1 MSEKFRIL
9 IVDDDDLVLELMK
22 HVARRNADLAIE
34 ATTDAARA
42 IEWIRQREQPFHIVV
57 SDLVMPQYSGIDVL
71 RAARMRTPDTLGII
85 VTGFGDQQST
95 AEAIKLGISNY
106 LRKPFRREELE
117 LALANA
123 TAHFHLRQAY
133 ERAKARHSR
142 RQAERSEQDRHLA
155 ELQGLAREMG
165 ERLAEYR
172 EQEEDTSRLAKAL
185 ANARKSQAGDARGMP
200 LLSQL
205 NDLGRLY
212 QSRQISVEEFH
223 TVRKSLLDKAYK
235 SIL

>member
-1 MSEKFRIL
+1 MSDKFRIL

-22 HVARRNADLAIE
+22 HVARRNPDLAVE
-34 ATTDAARA
+34 PTTDAARA
-42 IEWIRQREQPFHIVV
+42 IEWIRTREQPFHIVV
-57 SDLVMPQYSGIDVL
+57 SDLVMPQFSGIDVL
-71 RAARMRTPDTLGII
+71 RAARMRSPDTLGII

-117 LALANA
+117 LALTNA
-123 TAHFHLRQAY
+123 TAHFHLRQSY
-133 ERAKARHSR
+133 ERAKARHER
-142 RQAERSEQDRHLA
+142 RLAERTEQERRLA
-155 ELQGLAREMG
+155 ELQREAREMG

-172 EQEEDTSRLAKAL
+172 EQEEDTSRFAKAL
-185 ANARKSQAGDARGMP
+185 ANARQSGPGDARSAP
-200 LLSQL
+200 VLNQL

-223 TVRKSLLDKAYK
+223 TMRKSLLDKAYK
-235 SIL
+235 SII

>member
-1 MSEKFRIL
+1 MPEKFRIL

-22 HVARRNADLAIE
+22 HVARRNPDLAVE
-34 ATTDAARA
+34 PTTDPARA
-42 IEWIRQREQPFHIVV
+42 IEWIRSREQPFHIVV

-71 RAARMRTPDTLGII
+71 RAARIRSPDTLGII

-95 AEAIKLGISNY
+95 AEAIKLGITYY

-117 LALANA
+117 LALTNA
-123 TAHFHLRQAY
+123 TTHFHLRRTYEQA
-133 ERAKARHSR
+133 KTHHARRLAESGE
-142 RQAERSEQDRHLA
+142 QARHLA
-155 ELQGLAREMG
+155 DLQRQARELG

-172 EQEEDTSRLAKAL
+172 EQEEDTSRFTKALAKARQKGEGRSAPVL
-185 ANARKSQAGDARGMP
+185 N
-200 LLSQL
+200 QL

-212 QSRQISVEEFH
+212 QQRQISAEEFH
-223 TVRKSLLDKAYK
+223 VMRKSLLDKAYK